1 MYLCIGQHSVIV
13 TLIQQ
18 LLAAFI
24 VCLFVCLF
32 ELMFYVP
39 VFRGVAL
46 MSWDFYPILG
56 CHDTKNVLH
65 KYNNPSKPKL
75 LLLLCMDGLNKPL
88 FLGRLR
94 LERFTS
100 NQRVGR

>member
-13 TLIQQ
+13 TLIQ
-18 LLAAFI
+18 LAEFI
-24 VCLFVCLF
+24 VCLF
-32 ELMFYVP
+32 ELMLYAA

-56 CHDTKNVLH
+56 CHDTQNVLH